1 MPYESHSSSQFLGV
15 TDHSILLEKRELV
28 CFMSS
33 LIYSQNVLLKIAL
46 VSKIQLTC
54 AEVEA
59 HWPCDC
65 MVD

>member
-59 HWPCDC
+59 H
-65 MVD
+65 

>member
-1 MPYESHSSSQFLGV
+1 MPYESNSSSQFLGV

-33 LIYSQNVLLKIAL
+33 LIYSENVLLKIAL

-59 HWPCDC
+59 H
-65 MVD
+65 

>member
-1 MPYESHSSSQFLGV
+1 MPYESNSSSQFLGV

-33 LIYSQNVLLKIAL
+33 LIYSQNVLVKIAL

-59 HWPCDC
+59 H
-65 MVD
+65 

>member
-46 VSKIQLTC
+46 VSKIQLIC

-59 HWPCDC
+59 H
-65 MVD
+65 

>member
-15 TDHSILLEKRELV
+15 TGHSIVLEKRELV

-33 LIYSQNVLLKIAL
+33 LICSQNVLLKIAL

-59 HWPCDC
+59 H
-65 MVD
+65 